1 MNDNETI
8 CKHCNIPKGWHI
20 IPKLNCP
27 GSRDGTYQGGI
38 WFEPLENEPEDGQD
52 DPGSNEVWI
61 TAADLCM
68 NYSNE

>member
-1 MNDNETI
+1 MNDNEAI
-8 CKHCNIPKGWHI
+8 CKHCNTEKGWHI

-38 WFEPLENEPEDGQD
+38 FFEPLDNGPEDGEECSGQ
-52 DPGSNEVWI
+52 VWI
-61 TAADLCM
+61 TSDDLCA